1 MALTTLGNT
10 ALGAGAVTAAQIK
23 SSVWGSDASKTTAL
37 FIKEGVAAATDVVAE
52 GQLWV
57 KNDAPNTLY
66 FTDDLGNDTQLGVG
80 SAPTGA
86 GGDKIFYENGR
97 NVTTDYTITDGQNAM
112 SAGPITIDSGVTV
125 TIGTDEIWTVV

>member
-1 MALTTLGNT
+1 MLE
-10 ALGAGAVTAAQIK
+10 QIK
-23 SSVWGSDASKTTAL
+23 ANVWSSDASKTTAL
-37 FIKEGVAAATDVVAE
+37 FIKEGGAAETDVVAQ

-66 FTDDLGNDTQLGVG
+66 FTDDVGTDTQLGVG

-97 NVTTDYTITDGQNAM
+97 NVTTNYTITDGQNAM